1 MFSTQT
7 TDTLLRPHPTGR
19 EQGFTLIEM
28 MVAMAIGLV
37 LILGAVNIYAQGR
50 QSFRTAETIARIQ
63 ENARFALDLMGP
75 DIRLGNYW
83 GRNSEAAYVTNP
95 GGLAVTCNAVNVS
108 AWALNLANGIEGVDD
123 GYTLPCPAFSGAQP
137 ETDVLI
143 VRHASGQPAAPTAG
157 RLQIQSG
164 RVAAALFN
172 TGIIPIGAVPA
183 PPASATHDLVVNA
196 YYVDQQSS
204 LGANVPSLRRL
215 TLVPGAGG
223 GAGTMVDQEIVPGI
237 ENLQVQ
243 FGIDTTADAAAD
255 RYVDPDAGIITPG
268 DIAFDPDAEIVSVRL
283 WMLARA
289 EQQENAHTDAGPYAV
304 PDADLAAITPNDQF
318 RRMAV
323 TTTIKLRNAGS

>member
-1 MFSTQT
+1 MFRTHT
-7 TDTLLRPHPTGR
+7 TDTRLRPASARP

-50 QSFRTAETIARIQ
+50 QSFRTAEAIARVQ

-75 DIRLGNYW
+75 DIRLVNYW
-83 GRNSEAAYVTNP
+83 GRNSEAAYVAP
-95 GGLAVTCNAVNVS
+95 PAGLVVTCNAADVS
-108 AWALNLANGIEGVDD
+108 AWALNLVNGIEAVDD

-137 ETDVLI
+137 NSDVL
-143 VRHASGQPAAPTAG
+143 VLRHASGQPTAPTAG

-164 RVAAALFN
+164 RVSAAMFT
-172 TGIIPIGAVPA
+172 TGIIPAGAIPA
-183 PPASATHDLVVNA
+183 PPASATHDVVINA

-215 TLVPGAGG
+215 TLAPGA
-223 GAGTMVDQEIVPGI
+223 GAGTMQDQEIIPGV
-237 ENLQVQ
+237 ESLQVQ
-243 FGIDTTADAAAD
+243 FGIDTTDDGAAD
-255 RYVDPDAGIITPG
+255 RYVDSDAGIIDPA
-268 DIAFDPDAEIVSVRL
+268 DLAFDPDAEVVSVRL
-283 WMLARA
+283 WMLVRA
-289 EQQENAHTDAGPYAV
+289 EQRENAHTDAGPYLP
-304 PDADLAAITPNDQF
+304 PDADLAAITPNDAF